1 MFYDEYLM
9 GCGKK
14 TKPTN
19 VEIVTYKNE
28 DGYTWKGRLVLG
40 PTISTNGTEFV
51 CVDSFVNRIK
61 MRDVVRIDKLR
72 KL

>member
-1 MFYDEYLM
+1 MFYDECLM

-40 PTISTNGTEFV
+40 PTTSTNGTEFV
-51 CVDSFVNRIK
+51 CIDSLAKRIR
-61 MRDVVRIDKLR
+61 MSDVVRIDKLS
-72 KL
+72 KF